1 MNIKGGVIRTIGIP
15 YGNKQYIQ
23 YCFDKK
29 KKIKLQN
36 GNTLI
41 MIMDKQYVFKTYLED
56 INCIAQQ
63 LPTILE
69 YETSSANLFESY
81 LKGHH

>member
-1 MNIKGGVIRTIGIP
+1 
-15 YGNKQYIQ
+15 
-23 YCFDKK
+23 
-29 KKIKLQN
+29 
-36 GNTLI
+36 
-41 MIMDKQYVFKTYLED
+41 MDKQYVFKTYLED

>member
-1 MNIKGGVIRTIGIP
+1 METNNIFNTVLI
-15 YGNKQYIQ
+15 
-23 YCFDKK
+23 KK

>member
-1 MNIKGGVIRTIGIP
+1 
-15 YGNKQYIQ
+15 
-23 YCFDKK
+23 
-29 KKIKLQN
+29 
-36 GNTLI
+36 
-41 MIMDKQYVFKTYLED
+41 MDKQYVFKTYLED
-56 INCIAQQ
+56 INYIAQQ